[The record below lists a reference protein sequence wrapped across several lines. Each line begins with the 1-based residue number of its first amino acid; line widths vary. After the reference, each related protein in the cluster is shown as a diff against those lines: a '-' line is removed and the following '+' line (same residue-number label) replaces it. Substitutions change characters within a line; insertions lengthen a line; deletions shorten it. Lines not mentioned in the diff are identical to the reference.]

1 MINLIISALTGT
13 FQQWFSDKQETDK
26 ITKLARIENS
36 KNQLSG
42 YSDEFLILV
51 WSYPFVSMFIPSLS
65 DETAIAFGKLSALPD
80 WYVGGFISIT
90 FAVFGID
97 KLFRWKGGK

>member
-1 MINLIISALTGT
+1 MFNMIASIFFGT
-13 FQQWFSDKQETDK
+13 FKDWFSSKQKLDEIK
-26 ITKLARIENS
+26 TKARLENS
-36 KNQLSG
+36 KNQLVG

-51 WSYPFVSMFIPSLS
+51 WSYPSISIFIPSLQAQ
-65 DETAIAFGKLSALPD
+65 TALAFEKLALLPG

-97 KLFRWKGGK
+97 KLFRWKK

>member
-1 MINLIISALTGT
+1 MFNMLLSLMGGT
-13 FQQWFSDKQETDK
+13 FQTWLSNKQETDK
-26 ITKLARIENS
+26 LQKVAKIESSKAHLA
-36 KNQLSG
+36 G

-51 WSYPFVSMFIPSLS
+51 WSYPFVSMFIPAFQ
-65 DETAIAFGKLSALPD
+65 EHTALAFEKLLLLPD

-97 KLFRWKGGK
+97 KLFKFKKGK